1 MNQQND
7 IKLICEDCEREF
19 SFTVWEQ
26 DFFEKKGWP
35 PPIRCPAC
43 RRTKKILRKSLED
56 NLTIKEQGAH
66 RTKCAKCGKEFLST
80 LDIKEEENEYCTEC
94 WKEIKGF

>member
-1 MNQQND
+1 MSKLND
-7 IKLICEDCEREF
+7 IKLECKGCNKEF
-19 SFTVWEQ
+19 TYTVWEQ
-26 DFFEKKGWP
+26 EFFGKKGWEA
-35 PPIRCPAC
+35 PIRCPAC

-66 RTKCAKCGKEFLST
+66 RTKCESCGKEFLSI
-80 LDIKEEENEYCTEC
+80 LKIKEGEKEYCTEC